1 MIATNGSA
9 PAGPVGDAAPRGL
22 VMASDPELLDTVLR
36 LAAAV
41 GCEVTRAVD
50 PADARRRWLD
60 APLVLLDG
68 AAARAC
74 AKAALPRRSGV
85 VVAVCGDPPPET
97 WRHAVAVG
105 AEHVVSVPQ
114 AESWLVAALTEAAEG
129 CRRAGAVVAV
139 IGGRGG
145 AGASVFATAL
155 AVAAVRTGEQA
166 LLVDCDPLGGGLDI
180 LLGAEESEG
189 LRWSQIGV
197 NGGRVPATALHAAL
211 PAARLRGRGDGR
223 LSILSCER
231 NGHGPAPGAVV
242 AVLEAGRR
250 AGETVVCD
258 IPRYPTD
265 AALAA
270 LDAADVTIVMVP
282 ADLRSCAAAARVAA
296 MLAERGI
303 PAGVVVRGPAPGG
316 VDADQVAAS
325 LGLPLLTAM
334 RPEPRLARA
343 LEFGKVPGATGSGP
357 LHRAARTVLVEV
369 ATMLAVRGGA
379 SG

>member
-1 MIATNGSA
+1 MITSNGSA
-9 PAGPVGDAAPRGL
+9 AADPAGDAARRGL

-41 GCEVTRAVD
+41 GCEITRAAD
-50 PADARRRWLD
+50 PSDARRRWLD
-60 APLVLLDG
+60 APLVVLD
-68 AAARAC
+68 ATAARSC
-74 AKAALPRRSGV
+74 AEAALPRRPGV

-114 AESWLVAALTEAAEG
+114 AEAWLVAALTEAAEG
-129 CRRAGAVVAV
+129 SRPSGAVIAV

-155 AVAAVRTGEQA
+155 AVAAVRTGDPA
-166 LLVDCDPLGGGLDI
+166 LLVDCDPLGGGLDL
-180 LLGAEESEG
+180 LLGAEDLEG

-197 NGGRVPATALHAAL
+197 NGGRIPATALHAAL
-211 PAARLRGRGDGR
+211 PAPRIGGSGDGR
-223 LSILSCER
+223 LGVLSCER
-231 NGHGPAPGAVV
+231 ATNGPAPGAVV

-270 LDAADVTIVMVP
+270 LSTADVTIVVVP
-282 ADLRSCAAAARVAA
+282 ADLRSCAAAARIAEL
-296 MLAERGI
+296 LAERGI
-303 PAGVVVRGPAPGG
+303 PAGVVVRGPSPGG

-325 LGLPLLTAM
+325 LGLPLLTTM
-334 RPEPRLARA
+334 RPEPRLARR
-343 LEFGKVPGATGSGP
+343 LELGRVPGVGAGP
-357 LHRAARTVLVEV
+357 LHRAARPVLVEV
-369 ATMLAVRGGA
+369 APLLAVRGGA
-379 SG
+379 SA

>member
-1 MIATNGSA
+1 MIATNGSSVVG
-9 PAGPVGDAAPRGL
+9 PAGDAARRGL

-41 GCEVTRAVD
+41 GCEVTRAAD
-50 PADARRRWLD
+50 PADARRRWLE
-60 APLVLLDG
+60 APLVVLDA
-68 AAARAC
+68 AAARSC
-74 AKAALPRRSGV
+74 AEAAMPRRSGV

-114 AESWLVAALTEAAEG
+114 AEGWLVAALTEAAEG
-129 CRRAGAVVAV
+129 SRHSGAVIAV

-145 AGASVFATAL
+145 AGASVFAAAL
-155 AVAAVRTGEQA
+155 AVAAVRTGDHA

-180 LLGAEESEG
+180 LLGAEETEG

-197 NGGRVPATALHAAL
+197 NGGRIPATALHAAL
-211 PAARLRGRGDGR
+211 PAARVTGSSGR
-223 LSILSCER
+223 LGVLSCER
-231 NGHGPAPGAVV
+231 TTHGPSPGAVV

-258 IPRYPTD
+258 LPRYPTD

-270 LDAADVTIVMVP
+270 LSVADVTIVVVP
-282 ADLRSCAAAARVAA
+282 ADLRSCAAAARVAEI
-296 MLAERGI
+296 LAERGI
-303 PAGVVVRGPAPGG
+303 PAGAVVRGPSPGG

-334 RPEPRLARA
+334 RPEPRLGRA
-343 LEFGKVPGATGSGP
+343 LELGRVPGVGGGP

-379 SG
+379 SL

>member
-1 MIATNGSA
+1 MIATNGTSA
-9 PAGPVGDAAPRGL
+9 VGPTGDSARRGL
-22 VMASDPELLDTVLR
+22 VMASDPELLDTLLR
-36 LAAAV
+36 LAAAA
-41 GCEVTRAVD
+41 GCEIARAVD

-60 APLVLLDG
+60 APLVVLDDT
-68 AAARAC
+68 AARAC
-74 AKAALPRRSGV
+74 AEAALPRRSGV

-114 AESWLVAALTEAAEG
+114 AEGWLVAALTEAAEG
-129 CRRAGAVVAV
+129 SRRSGAVIAV

-155 AVAAVRTGEQA
+155 AVAAVRTGEHA
-166 LLVDCDPLGGGLDI
+166 MLVDCDPLGGGLDI
-180 LLGAEESEG
+180 LLGAEESDG

-197 NGGRVPATALHAAL
+197 SGGRIPAAALHAAL
-211 PAARLRGRGDGR
+211 PSPRIGRGEEGR
-223 LSILSCER
+223 LSVLSCER
-231 NGHGPAPGAVV
+231 AAHGPTPGAVV

-258 IPRYPTD
+258 LPRYPTD

-270 LDAADVTIVMVP
+270 LGAADVTLVVVP
-282 ADLRSCAAAARVAA
+282 ADLRSCAAAARIAEI
-296 MLAERGI
+296 LAERGI
-303 PAGVVVRGPAPGG
+303 PAGVVVRGPSPGG
-316 VDADQVAAS
+316 VDADQVASS

-343 LEFGKVPGATGSGP
+343 LELGRVPGATAGP
-357 LHRAARTVLVEV
+357 LQRAARTVLVEV
-369 ATMLAVRGGA
+369 ATMLAVRGGVVA
-379 SG
+379 